1 MVFIIS
7 SVKHIIESFIS
18 YFVAQICKIIHSLI
32 EFEKYT
38 SNVLLDILLINKL
51 VGRNKPIMFNS
62 GNNSLND
69 WSKICILCCL
79 AGLLLARHQVLIR
92 WPGPSN
98 VDGILATYCY
108 FGLDLIASRLVGVSN
123 LAQLIISSPNLVKS
137 RLFCYLLPPASPLP
151 LPCVCVCGVDDHVI

>member
-7 SVKHIIESFIS
+7 SVKHIIESIIS

-62 GNNSLND
+62 GNNPLND
-69 WSKICILCCL
+69 
-79 AGLLLARHQVLIR
+79 
-92 WPGPSN
+92 
-98 VDGILATYCY
+98 
-108 FGLDLIASRLVGVSN
+108 
-123 LAQLIISSPNLVKS
+123 
-137 RLFCYLLPPASPLP
+137 
-151 LPCVCVCGVDDHVI
+151 